1 LRRAIHPEEQYKN
14 MKIAQI
20 LTLTVVAAGLAFFAS
35 CKKSTPAPPPAYDTT
50 PGYVAPSK

>member
-1 LRRAIHPEEQYKN
+1 LRSAIHSEYQYKI